1 MMPEPRATRSGAAA
15 LAAGLGATPRADA
28 FLRGARETARVALAV
43 GAGVLVA
50 AGFVLALGYDP
61 LAALRVM
68 FETVFRSWSGF
79 VDTVLQATPLLLIAL
94 GYALCYRAR
103 VWTVGGEGQFH
114 LGAAAAGLVA
124 LGLPTATPAPV
135 GLTLALAAAIAAAA
149 AWALV
154 PGWLRAHRG
163 VNEVVSTLMLNFV
176 GIFVMSWLIR
186 TVLRD
191 PEIPLLQ
198 TAAFPE
204 AFHFPV
210 VGQSR
215 LHLGVALALALVPAV
230 AYLANGC
237 AFGARAQAIGANPR
251 ASRAAGVD
259 VPGTIIALFLLSGAL
274 AGLAGAAQVLGVT
287 HRLLVGLSHD
297 FGYTAV
303 LVALLARNHPVA
315 VIPAAFF
322 FSALVVGAEGVQ
334 VELRIPSDFVRVFM
348 GILVLF
354 VLAADALARRRA
366 P

>member
-1 MMPEPRATRSGAAA
+1 MPGPHGNRSGVGELTAA
-15 LAAGLGATPRADA
+15 LAPPPRGATLLHGAHDT
-28 FLRGARETARVALAV
+28 LRVVLAV
-43 GAGVLVA
+43 GAGALVSAALVA
-50 AGFVLALGYDP
+50 VLGHDP
-61 LAALRVM
+61 VAAVRVM
-68 FETVFRSWSGF
+68 FDTVFRSRSGF

-94 GYALCYRAR
+94 GYALAFRAR

-124 LGLPTATPAPV
+124 LGLPAATPGPL
-135 GLTLALAAAIAAAA
+135 GLALAVAAATA
-149 AWALV
+149 AGTAWALV

-176 GIFVMSWLIR
+176 GILVMSLLIR

-191 PEIPLLQ
+191 PDIPLLQ
-198 TAAFPE
+198 TPAFPE
-204 AFHFPV
+204 AFRFPAF
-210 VGQSR
+210 GQSR
-215 LHLGVALALALVPAV
+215 LHVGVVLALALVPAV
-230 AYLANGC
+230 AYLAYWC
-237 AFGARAQAIGANPR
+237 AFGARARAIGANPR

-259 VPGTIIALFLLSGAL
+259 VPGTIMALFVVSGAL
-274 AGLAGAAQVLGVT
+274 AGLAGAVHVLGVT
-287 HRLLVGLSHD
+287 HRLLIGLSHD

-315 VIPAAFF
+315 AIPAAFL
-322 FSALVVGAEGVQ
+322 FSALVVGAEGIQ

-354 VLAADALARRRA
+354 VLAADVLARRRA

>member
-1 MMPEPRATRSGAAA
+1 MPKLRAGQSGAAEV
-15 LAAGLGATPRADA
+15 AAAFVTAPRSDSVR
-28 FLRGARETARVALAV
+28 RGAQETARVGLAV

-50 AGFVLALGYDP
+50 AGFVAALGYDP
-61 LAALRVM
+61 FAAVRVM
-68 FETVFRSWSGF
+68 FETVFRSRSGF

-94 GYALCYRAR
+94 GYALAFRAR

-124 LGLPTATPAPV
+124 LGLPAATPAPL
-135 GLTLALAAAIAAAA
+135 GLTLAVAAAILAGT
-149 AWALV
+149 AWAYV
-154 PGWLRAHRG
+154 PGWLRARRG

-176 GIFVMSWLIR
+176 GIFVMGWLIR

-191 PEIPLLQ
+191 PDIPLLQ
-198 TAAFPE
+198 TPAFPE
-204 AFHFPV
+204 AFRFPAFD
-210 VGQSR
+210 GSR
-215 LHLGVALALALVPAV
+215 LHLGVVLAVALVPV
-230 AYLANGC
+230 VGYLAQR
-237 AFGARAQAIGANPR
+237 ATFGARAQAIGANPR

-259 VPGTIIALFLLSGAL
+259 VPGTIIALFVVSGAL
-274 AGLAGAAQVLGVT
+274 AGLAGAVHVLGVT

-315 VIPAAFF
+315 AIPAAFL

-334 VELRIPSDFVRVFM
+334 VELRIPSDFVRVLM
-348 GILVLF
+348 GIVVLF
-354 VLAADALARRRA
+354 VLAADALARRRT

>member
-1 MMPEPRATRSGAAA
+1 MMPESPAVRSDALLRAARE
-15 LAAGLGATPRADA
+15 AAGVGL
-28 FLRGARETARVALAV
+28 AL

-50 AGFVLALGYDP
+50 GGFSLLLGHDP
-61 LAALRVM
+61 LAAVRVM
-68 FETVFRSWSGF
+68 LETVFRSWSGF

-94 GYALCYRAR
+94 GYAMAYRAR

-124 LGLPTATPAPV
+124 LSLPAATPVP
-135 GLTLALAAAIAAAA
+135 LALGLAVAAASGAAA

-154 PGWLRAHRG
+154 PGWLRAYRG

-176 GIFVMSWLIR
+176 GIFLMSWLIR

-191 PEIPLLQ
+191 PDIPTMQ
-198 TAAFPE
+198 TPAFP
-204 AFHFPV
+204 APFHFPAF
-210 VGQSR
+210 GDSR
-215 LHLGVALALALVPAV
+215 LHLGVVLALALVPLV
-230 AYLANGC
+230 AYLAERSV
-237 AFGARAQAIGANPR
+237 FGARARAIGANPR

-287 HRLLVGLSHD
+287 HRLMVGLSPD
-297 FGYTAV
+297 YGYTAV

-322 FSALVVGAEGVQ
+322 FSALVVGAEGAQ

-354 VLAADALARRRA
+354 VLAADAAARRRA